1 MPVKVRIV
9 AIVLAAASISG
20 LVLCQDRVADLRNR
34 LTHEPSPVNRAK
46 LMPQLGDAE
55 FAEIDSDVLQDKL
68 PEALTIL
75 QTYRDEVESCDKA
88 LDTLGQDAQK
98 HPGGYKQ
105 LQFSLRDSL
114 RRLDAEIV
122 NMTSDD
128 QAPFVAI
135 RQELGDLNRHLIEH
149 LFGRAPAGKPDH
161 PDAPQ

>member
-20 LVLCQDRVADLRNR
+20 PVVCQDRVADLRSR

-55 FAEIDSDVLQDKL
+55 FAEIDSAVIQGQL

-75 QTYRDEVESCDKA
+75 ETYRDEVESCDKA
-88 LDTLGQDAQK
+88 LDALGQDAQK

-122 NMTSDD
+122 NMASDD
-128 QAPFVAI
+128 QAPFVAL

-149 LFGRAPAGKPDH
+149 LFGRVPAGKPDH

>member
-9 AIVLAAASISG
+9 AIVLAAASILG
-20 LVLCQDRVADLRNR
+20 PVVCQDRVADLRSR
-34 LTHEPSPVNRAK
+34 LAHEPSPVNRAK

-55 FAEIDSDVLQDKL
+55 FAEIDSDVMQDKL
-68 PEALTIL
+68 PEALTVL
-75 QTYRDEVESCDKA
+75 ETYRDEVESCDKA
-88 LDTLGQDAQK
+88 LDALGQDALK

-128 QAPFVAI
+128 QAPFVAV

-149 LFGRAPAGKPDH
+149 LFGRGPAGKPDH

>member
-9 AIVLAAASISG
+9 AIVLAAASIPG
-20 LVLCQDRVADLRNR
+20 LVLCQDRVADLRSR
-34 LTHEPSPVNRAK
+34 LAHESSPVNRAK

-55 FAEIDSDVLQDKL
+55 FAEIDIDVMQDKL

-75 QTYRDEVESCDKA
+75 QGYRDEVESCDKA
-88 LDTLGQDAQK
+88 LDALGQDAQK

-114 RRLDAEIV
+114 RRLDGEIV

-149 LFGRAPAGKPDH
+149 LFGRTPAGKPDH
-161 PDAPQ
+161 LDAPP

>member
-1 MPVKVRIV
+1 MPVKVRIG
-9 AIVLAAASISG
+9 AIVLAALSIAG
-20 LVLCQDRVADLRNR
+20 PGLCQDRVADLRSR

-55 FAEIDSDVLQDKL
+55 FAEIDSDVSQDKL
-68 PEALTIL
+68 PEALMVL
-75 QTYRDEVESCDKA
+75 ETYRDEVQSCDKA
-88 LDTLGQDAQK
+88 LDAMGLDAQK

-122 NMTSDD
+122 NMTSED

-149 LFGRAPAGKPDH
+149 LFGRAPAGKPGH
-161 PDAPQ
+161 ADAPQ

>member
-20 LVLCQDRVADLRNR
+20 LVLCQDRVADLRSR
-34 LTHEPSPVNRAK
+34 LAHEPSPVNRAK

-55 FAEIDSDVLQDKL
+55 FAEIDSDVMQDKL
-68 PEALTIL
+68 PAALTIL
-75 QTYRDEVESCDKA
+75 QAYRDEVESCDKA
-88 LDTLGQDAQK
+88 LDALGQDAQK